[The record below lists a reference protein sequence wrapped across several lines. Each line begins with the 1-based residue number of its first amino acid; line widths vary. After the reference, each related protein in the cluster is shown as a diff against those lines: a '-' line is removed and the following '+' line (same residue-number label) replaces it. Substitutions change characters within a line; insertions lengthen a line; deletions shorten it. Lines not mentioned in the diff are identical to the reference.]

1 MSARAK
7 EGACLEALVR
17 MAMPL
22 CVEAERQ
29 CPRTGPGRRPEIP
42 DWTMTTLI
50 MVAVLA
56 KRKTKSSQ
64 YRYLQAHRDELLKWL
79 RHKKFPS
86 RSTYFDRYRRAHRI
100 FTVAVRLQGQTA
112 LREGIADP
120 TTVAADKSL
129 IAARGSVRSTRKD
142 RPVPRGCDR
151 DAGWGYSEHDRWV
164 YGYGYEVVVTA
175 TKGSIVFPLLASV
188 DPANRHE
195 AATFGAKIAH
205 LPAGVRNV
213 LVDSGY
219 DKNEYGERIEYDE
232 NGRHTGRRFIC
243 PPIRRFMR
251 QKHPAGQT
259 RRSRSRQLAHERR
272 QRRIRFY
279 KSREGRRLHKRRSRT
294 VEPFNEWFKSLFE
307 LDQRMWHRGL
317 DNNRTQILAAIFAY
331 QLLVRWNHRCGR
343 RNGQIKW
350 LVDTV

>member
-7 EGACLEALVR
+7 EGACLETLVR

-42 DWTMTTLI
+42 DWAMAALI

-64 YRYLQAHRDELLKWL
+64 YRYLQARREELLKWL
-79 RHKKFPS
+79 GHKRFPS
-86 RSTYFDRYRRAHRI
+86 RSTYFDRYRRTHRI
-100 FTVAVRLQGQTA
+100 FTVAIRLQGQA
-112 LREGIADP
+112 AVREKIVDV
-120 TTVAADKSL
+120 TTVAVDKSL
-129 IAARGSVRSTRKD
+129 IAARGAVRNTRSN

-151 DAGWGYSEHDRWV
+151 DAGWGYSEHDKWV
-164 YGYGYEVVVTA
+164 YGYGYEVLVTA
-175 TKGSIVFPLLASV
+175 TKGSIVFPLLASL

-195 AATFGAKIAH
+195 GSTFGAKIPH

-213 LVDSGY
+213 LADSGY

-232 NGRHTGRRFIC
+232 KDRRTGRRFVC
-243 PPIRRFMR
+243 PPIRRFVR
-251 QKHPAGQT
+251 RKHGHS
-259 RRSRSRQLAHERR
+259 RRSRSRQLAYERR

-279 KSREGRRLHKRRSRT
+279 KSREGRRLHKLRSRT
-294 VEPFNEWFKSLFE
+294 VEPFNEWFKSVFE

-331 QLLVRWNHRCGR
+331 QLLVRWNNRCGR

-350 LVDTV
+350 LVDTI